1 MFDWKIFRGFWTS
14 CLWPVLSWHLLNMC
28 LNRLCMYKTIDVQ
41 TVLEFWFFADRL
53 PSSAERMEK
62 LNAGRLF
69 EKFGKIIIFITL
81 IQNHYWQQ
89 THFDGNWVGGQKML
103 GFGRQNLE
111 KPLFLGEAIPQAITS
126 GLYLYNHH
134 DLQVRRSWTFT
145 Y

>member
-1 MFDWKIFRGFWTS
+1 ME
-14 CLWPVLSWHLLNMC
+14 CLSGD
-28 LNRLCMYKTIDVQ
+28 KTIYSNLNQ
-41 TVLEFWFFADRL
+41 TFTLVFADRL

-69 EKFGKIIIFITL
+69 EKFGKIIRFITL

-89 THFDGNWVGGQKML
+89 THFNGNWVGGQKML

-134 DLQVRRSWTFT
+134 DLQVRRLWTFT
-145 Y
+145 NLNIYFLEKVIGKWFWMNR